1 MVMNNEI
8 KCCKMQFDGVGLQY
22 STSRIVFRVKEQ
34 ETRNTLIFDLLTPN
48 MNMNKNAFYNI
59 FYYIHFI
66 TALISVPTL

>member
-1 MVMNNEI
+1 
-8 KCCKMQFDGVGLQY
+8 MQLDGGGLQY
-22 STSRIVFRVKEQ
+22 STSRIVFTVKEQ

-48 MNMNKNAFYNI
+48 MKMNKNAFYNI